1 MFGVFFVEG
10 SVRGIDEEIIHID
23 DKPSFGNHVVEG
35 VVHKSLESSGGVGE
49 SEEHNCGFEQS
60 LVGNEGCLPLV
71 TVLDLHVVVSPTNV
85 ELGED
90 FGIS

>member
-1 MFGVFFVEG
+1 MEG
-10 SVRGIDEEIIHID
+10 SVGGIDEEVIHID
-23 DKPSFGNHVVEG
+23 DKPTFGNHVMEG
-35 VVHKSLESSGGVGE
+35 VIHKLLESSGGVSE
-49 SEEHNCGFEQS
+49 SKEHNCGFEQS

-71 TVLDLHVVVSPTNV
+71 TILDSHIVVSPTNV